1 MTATSRSAACPEA
14 ALTRAQ
20 LLRRAG
26 AAAAVVAVAGASP
39 RSAFGGPL
47 RFAQRSLKGEL
58 SIAQWSHVEPA
69 YDAWFDKWAT
79 AWGEANDVEVNV
91 DHVDYTRL
99 PTLAASEVKAQRGH
113 DIFGFLSPPAAY
125 ADRVIDHADVVKE
138 IERSVGPNGELG
150 LKSTYLPRTRRYF
163 GVSDSFVPAATIWR
177 HDLWNAIGE
186 SPATWDHV
194 RSAAPKLKE
203 LGHPI
208 GIGQA
213 SELDSNTALIS
224 FLMSFGSFIQDE
236 SNTLTFASKRTV
248 EAVRFMADL
257 YREGEERQI
266 FTWGPTSNNQL
277 LLSGKGSLIMNA
289 ISVLRSAEDL
299 QLRFANDLWLWPT
312 PYGPQGRS
320 SLAQY
325 TNVYSIWTFSKNAET
340 AERFLVDLC
349 VAGKQA
355 TAASKLFNFPSFPGA
370 VSSKELYQAAAADS
384 HLPKGKYSILTTIA
398 TKQTR
403 NAGYP
408 GYAHPG
414 VAEVLERFM
423 IPRMFAQVSLGKATP
438 EDAVRST
445 AWEMKRIWRKWKA
458 AGAI

>member
-1 MTATSRSAACPEA
+1 MTGAPRSEA
-14 ALTRAQ
+14 WSDTTLTRAQ

-39 RSAFGGPL
+39 RPSFAGPL
-47 RFAQRSLKGEL
+47 RFAHRSLKGEL
-58 SIAQWSHVEPA
+58 SIVQWSHVEPA

-79 AWGEANDVEVNV
+79 TWGEANDVEVEV
-91 DHVDYTRL
+91 DHVEYTRL
-99 PTLAASEVKAQRGH
+99 PALAAAEAKAQRGH

-125 ADRVIDHADVVKE
+125 ADRVIDHADVVAE
-138 IERSVGPNGELG
+138 IERSVGAYGELG
-150 LKSTYLPRTRRYF
+150 RKSTYVPRTKRYF
-163 GVSDSFVPAATIWR
+163 GVSDSFVPTAAIWR

-194 RSAAPKLKE
+194 RAAAPKLRE

-208 GIGQA
+208 GIGQ
-213 SELDSNTALIS
+213 SLELDSNTALIS

-236 SNTLTFASKRTV
+236 SNALTFADKRTV

-257 YREGEERQI
+257 FREGEEPDVLA
-266 FTWGPTSNNQL
+266 WNPTSNNQL
-277 LLSGKGSLIMNA
+277 VLSGKGSLIVNA
-289 ISVLRSAEDL
+289 ISALRSAEDL
-299 QLRFANDLWLWPT
+299 QPTFANDLWLWPI
-312 PYGPQGRS
+312 PLGPGGRS

-325 TNVYSIWTFSKNAET
+325 TNVYSIWTFSRNAE
-340 AERFLVDLC
+340 AAKRFLIDLC
-349 VAGKQA
+349 VVGKQA

-370 VSSKELYQAAAADS
+370 VSSKDLYQAAAADP
-384 HLPKGKYSILTTIA
+384 HLPRGKYSILTTIA
-398 TKQTR
+398 TRQTR

-408 GYAHPG
+408 GFAHPG

-423 IPRMFAQVSLGKATP
+423 IPRMFAQVSLGKMTA

-458 AGAI
+458 AGRI